1 MDKRNVRE
9 QQEDRGTAC
18 KPEPNGAS
26 ECRRRGSRSF
36 STQNRPWVLP
46 NGWPPLLTA
55 SEVAVGVRTSRKA
68 VYTMAERG
76 AQLPGVAR
84 IGRRLLVRCDGPLL
98 WHDERRRASPGGEI
112 KFSLEENPADHG
124 AALGERF

>member
-1 MDKRNVRE
+1 MDRRNVRKP
-9 QQEDRGTAC
+9 QEDRGTAC

-26 ECRRRGSRSF
+26 ESRRRGRRSF

-46 NGWPPLLTA
+46 NGLTA

-68 VYTMAERG
+68 VYAIAERG

-84 IGRRLLVRCDGPLL
+84 IGRRLLVRRDDPLF
-98 WHDERRRASPGGEI
+98 WRDERRRASPRGEI
-112 KFSLEENPADHG
+112 EFSLEENPADHA
-124 AALGERF
+124 AALRERF